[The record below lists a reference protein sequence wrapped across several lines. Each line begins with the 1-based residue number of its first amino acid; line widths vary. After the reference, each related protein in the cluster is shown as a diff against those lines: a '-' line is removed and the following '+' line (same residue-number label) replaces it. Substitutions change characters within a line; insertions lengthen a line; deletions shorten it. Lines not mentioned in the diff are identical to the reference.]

1 MLRTA
6 FSSFVFGLA
15 LAGQSL
21 SLAAFETQ
29 ATSAFVLDYTT
40 GTVLLSKDADVPL
53 PPASMSKLMTLYVA
67 FEAVRDGRLKMDE
80 ELRVSDHAMSYT
92 GSTMFLQA
100 GERVTVADLIKGII
114 VLSGNDACAVIA
126 EALSPDGTEAGF
138 SRFMTERAKELG
150 MSHSTFA
157 NSNGW
162 PDPGQ
167 RMSMRDLAILGAKII
182 EDFPEFYEMFAEK
195 EFLFDEK
202 ESQNRFNRNP
212 LLGLGI
218 GADGLKT
225 GHTQE
230 AGYGLVGSVKQGS
243 RRIVFVISGLET
255 EQGRAREAEA
265 ITNWAFRQFTT
276 AELLKE
282 GQIVAEAEVW
292 MGEQATV
299 QLTAAKALNTLVP
312 TGTTDGKVE
321 AEVVYN
327 SPLKAPVMAGDEV
340 GKLIIRPAGL
350 AETEVP
356 LIAATTVAQGGV
368 MVRLKTASQRVV
380 KKLMAEAEG
389 AL

>member
-1 MLRTA
+1 MLRAA

-67 FEAVRDGRLKMDE
+67 FEAVRDGRLKLDE
-80 ELRVSDHAMSYT
+80 ELRVSEHAMSYT

-100 GERVTVADLIKGII
+100 GERVKVEDLLRGII

-138 SRFMTERAKELG
+138 ARFMTERAKALG
-150 MSHSTFA
+150 MTHSAFA
-157 NSNGW
+157 NANGW
-162 PDPGQ
+162 PDPRH
-167 RMSMRDLAILGAKII
+167 RMSMRDLAILGTKII
-182 EDFPEFYEMFAEK
+182 EDFPEFYAMFAEK
-195 EFLFDEK
+195 EFLFDKK

-225 GHTQE
+225 GHTKE
-230 AGYGLVGSVKQGS
+230 AGYGLVGSVKQGA
-243 RRIVFVISGLET
+243 RRIVFVISGLQT
-255 EQGRAREAEA
+255 EQARAREAEA

-276 AELLKE
+276 AQLLEE

-312 TGTTDGKVE
+312 TGTTDRKVE
-321 AEVVYN
+321 AEVVYD
-327 SPLKAPVMAGDEV
+327 SPLKAPVMAGDQV
-340 GKLIIRPAGL
+340 GKLIIRPEGL
-350 AETEVP
+350 AATEVP
-356 LIAATTVAQGGV
+356 LIAAKTVEQGGV

>member
-1 MLRTA
+1 MLRAA

-67 FEAVRDGRLKMDE
+67 FEAVRDGRLKLDE
-80 ELRVSDHAMSYT
+80 ELRVSEHAMSYT

-100 GERVTVADLIKGII
+100 GERVKVEDLLRGII

-138 SRFMTERAKELG
+138 ARFMTERAKALG
-150 MSHSTFA
+150 MTHSAFA
-157 NSNGW
+157 NANGW
-162 PDPGQ
+162 PDPRH
-167 RMSMRDLAILGAKII
+167 RMSMRDLAILGTKII
-182 EDFPEFYEMFAEK
+182 EDFPEFYAMFAEK
-195 EFLFDEK
+195 EFLFDKK

-225 GHTQE
+225 GHTKE
-230 AGYGLVGSVKQGS
+230 AGYGLVGSVKQGA
-243 RRIVFVISGLET
+243 RRIVFVISGLQT
-255 EQGRAREAEA
+255 EQARAREAEA

-276 AELLKE
+276 AQLLEE

-312 TGTTDGKVE
+312 TGTTDRKVE
-321 AEVVYN
+321 AEVIYD
-327 SPLKAPVMAGDEV
+327 SPLKAPVMAGDQV
-340 GKLIIRPAGL
+340 GKLIIRPEGL
-350 AETEVP
+350 AATEVP
-356 LIAATTVAQGGV
+356 LIAAKTVEQGGV

>member
-1 MLRTA
+1 MMRTVLLTLG
-6 FSSFVFGLA
+6 FVAA
-15 LAGQSL
+15 LVGATAK
-21 SLAAFETQ
+21 LAAFETQ
-29 ATSAFVLDYTT
+29 ATSAFVLDHST

-67 FEAVRDGRLKMDE
+67 FEAVRDGRLKMDDT
-80 ELRVSDHAMSYT
+80 LRVSEHAMSYG

-100 GERVTVADLIKGII
+100 GERVKVSDLITGII

-138 SRFMTERAKELG
+138 SRFMTERAKKLG
-150 MSHSTFA
+150 MTHSTFA

-162 PDPGQ
+162 PNPRH
-167 RMSMRDLAILGAKII
+167 RMSMRDLAILGGRII
-182 EDFPEFYEMFAEK
+182 DDFPEFYTMFSQK

-230 AGYGLVGSVKQGS
+230 AGYGLVGSVAQGS
-243 RRIVFVISGLET
+243 RRIIFVISGLQT
-255 EQGRAREAEA
+255 EQARAREAEA

-276 AELLKE
+276 AQLLQE
-282 GQIVAEAEVW
+282 GQVVAEADVW
-292 MGEQATV
+292 MGETTRVA
-299 QLTAAKALNTLVP
+299 LTAGKALNTLVP
-312 TGTTDGKVE
+312 SGSDGKVD
-321 AEVVYN
+321 AEVVY
-327 SPLKAPVMAGDEV
+327 SGPLRAPVTAGDTV
-340 GKLIIRPAGL
+340 GTLIIRPEGL
-350 AETEVP
+350 AATEVP
-356 LIAATTVAQGGV
+356 LVAATSVAQGGV
-368 MVRLKTASQRVV
+368 MVRLKTASRKVM
-380 KKLMAEAEG
+380 KKLLAEAEG